1 MPGNETRHSLGL
13 FAFNDGIINVPEE
26 LVDEEHPL
34 RYKPLNMF
42 DFLKAQAV
50 HATGLPVKAFCGV

>member
-1 MPGNETRHSLGL
+1 MTENETRHSLGL
-13 FAFNDGIINVPEE
+13 FAFNDGVISVPEE

-34 RYKPLNMF
+34 RYKPLNLI

-50 HATGLPVKAFCGV
+50 HTTALSVKAFCGV